1 MYGPFRGIDCTLE
14 MFRSDSTLLILL
26 LLSFVPLPVLDAR
39 ITACHNQLASQN
51 LSVVDRMTL
60 ANQLKLDMIA
70 RYRLLEDITD

>member
-1 MYGPFRGIDCTLE
+1 M
-14 MFRSDSTLLILL
+14 LLILL